1 MLTEEQIKKY
11 REFSTKLESVYA
23 NDPAQLAVVEAAVK
37 GFDVLCENNGGTAAT
52 GDVDVFH
59 KKDHDFGNNAFAQ
72 AANNATDV
80 FKQEGVVPLG
90 PSEIVSMQKN
100 LLRWGLSNPVE
111 CQSWINKN
119 LAPVIKNAAALQ
131 FRKDNLTDDNDWQKW
146 FNEQTRAKSEDEIAE
161 EARQAEIEKQ
171 KARQAAADEAM
182 KAGEEEKKARDA
194 EVKRQGFEN
203 KAKAIDDK
211 EAELNKE
218 NERAK
223 ELGIPVSI
231 YKDNKLGL
239 LDQLKR
245 RYYKWRAGIKEA
257 VEKGDMAMVEA
268 IENEIKMYR
277 TVLEGLNIDV
287 SSVFG

>member
-11 REFSTKLESVYA
+11 KEFSAKLESVYA

-37 GFDVLCENNGGTAAT
+37 GFNALCEGTAAT
-52 GDVDVFH
+52 GDVKVIPDSGRSFGNNVFH
-59 KKDHDFGNNAFAQ
+59 KENSK
-72 AANNATDV
+72 ATDV
-80 FKQEGVVPLG
+80 YKQDGVVPLG

-100 LLRWGLSNPVE
+100 LLRWGLSDPVE
-111 CQSWINKN
+111 CQSWINKK
-119 LAPVIKNAAALQ
+119 LTPVIKNAAALQ
-131 FRKDNLTDDNDWQKW
+131 FRKNNLTDDNDWQKW
-146 FNEQTRAKSEDEIAE
+146 FNDATRAKSEDELAE

-194 EVKRQGFEN
+194 EVKRQGFAN

-211 EAELNKE
+211 EAEINKQ
-218 NERAK
+218 NERAQ
-223 ELGIPVSI
+223 EAGIPSSI

-245 RYYKWRAGIKEA
+245 RYYKWRGGLKEA
-257 VEKGDMAMVEA
+257 VEKGDMAMVES
-268 IENEIKMYR
+268 IENEIKMYK
-277 TVLEGLNIDV
+277 TVLEGLGIDV
-287 SSVFG
+287 SSIFG